1 MHCGRFTLALL
12 MAWLPR
18 MKNILLAE
26 DDLDTRRIL
35 QRFLQQNDYHVL
47 PVAEGTEALAALTQ
61 VRFTAA
67 LLDVRMPGMN
77 GIDVVIAYRA
87 REHDGH
93 LPMLALTADVTSDTR
108 QRCVEAG
115 FDYCINKPVLRDDLL
130 NILARAVS
138 GDELPVPRPQGAA
151 PHLRPSPAVLDEA
164 LVNNVFA
171 VYRGEIGS
179 YYRRYLETADDVLLR
194 MRSALDQSNFPEIL
208 ELAHRLEGTSSF
220 MGALQVMRCCSA
232 FRQVADTASPDAIR
246 QLIANLQLSIGEA
259 RSGIA
264 VMLPTITGYSLS

>member
-1 MHCGRFTLALL
+1 
-12 MAWLPR
+12 

-35 QRFLQQNDYHVL
+35 QRFLRENDYHVL

-77 GIDVVIAYRA
+77 GVDVVIAYRA

-93 LPMLALTADVTSDTR
+93 LPMLALTADVTSATR

-138 GDELPVPRPQGAA
+138 GDELPLPRPQGAA
-151 PHLRPSPAVLDEA
+151 PRLHPAPAVLDEA
-164 LVNNVFA
+164 LVCNVFA

-179 YYRRYLETADDVLLR
+179 YYRRYLETADDVLKR
-194 MRSALDQSNFPEIL
+194 MRNALRQSNFPEIL

-220 MGALQVMRCCSA
+220 MGALQVMRRCSA
-232 FRQVADTASPDAIR
+232 FRHVADTASPNAVS
-246 QLIANLQLSIGEA
+246 QLIADLQSSITEA
-259 RSGIA
+259 RSRIA
-264 VMLPTITGYSLS
+264 AMLPTITGYTLS